1 MFITTMLML
10 MYSVELMYRSTRY
23 VRKCVKTFTDNFACA
38 CRPACSTFFIFSQA
52 YLTRNEQREG
62 VLLLFKTVSC
72 MLYFF
77 LV

>member
-1 MFITTMLML
+1 MRKP
-10 MYSVELMYRSTRY
+10 SVIILP
-23 VRKCVKTFTDNFACA
+23 VHVH
-38 CRPACSTFFIFSQA
+38 RPVVNFFIFSQA

-62 VLLLFKTVSC
+62 VLLLFKTVSY